1 LAIVSSPPAD
11 YLSFFDQEPLAIG
24 FLSITPNLDEVYGVP
39 TPGTRWFAVQNY
51 ACAATVSWAN

>member
-1 LAIVSSPPAD
+1 VSSPPAD